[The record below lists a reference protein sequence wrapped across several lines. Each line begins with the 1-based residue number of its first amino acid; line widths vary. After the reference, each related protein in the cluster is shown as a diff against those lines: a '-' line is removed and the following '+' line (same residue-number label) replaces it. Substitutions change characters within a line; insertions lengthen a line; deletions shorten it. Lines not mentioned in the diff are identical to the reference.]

1 MLKCAPIKNQN
12 DQIEVAGYLAAGDP
26 ENKPSQL
33 LSMPLTI
40 PQHERAQTRG
50 RQFLLFHILEL
61 VDYLKFDEGFLWNY
75 RLKLFSST

>member
-12 DQIEVAGYLAAGDP
+12 DPIEVAGYLAAGDP

-40 PQHERAQTRG
+40 PQQERAQSRG
-50 RQFLLFHILEL
+50 RHIIYYPFFE
-61 VDYLKFDEGFLWNY
+61 N
-75 RLKLFSST
+75 S